1 MFHRKNT
8 RQIWEQAR
16 LKVLPNTETCVKCSD
31 CKPIYGFTSWD
42 KSTPELIIVDKENA
56 ERLKHLEKV
65 DGRLGRLK

>member
-1 MFHRKNT
+1 
-8 RQIWEQAR
+8 
-16 LKVLPNTETCVKCSD
+16 VKCSD